1 MTIRSVHIRG
11 GRAETGPLVSLILPC
26 RNCRRA
32 PSQVDPDR
40 WRARVDGQ
48 AFARKV
54 DTHGCVQVDLQSYS
68 IKQQLSGQ
76 HVVLFVNAPN
86 RAFDVW

>member
-1 MTIRSVHIRG
+1 
-11 GRAETGPLVSLILPC
+11 VSLILPC

-40 WRARVDGQ
+40 WLATVDEQ
-48 AFARKV
+48 AFARQV
-54 DTHGCVQVDLQSYS
+54 DAHGCVQVDLQSYY

-76 HVVLFVNAPN
+76 HVVLFVHAQN
-86 RAFDVW
+86 RAFDVWLYCFRNRMMC